1 MIGNN
6 MTIEQ
11 LAVVQQLAQE
21 KWGVGKVQFAE
32 TLLCTSYD
40 TYKKWMNGTNK
51 MAGAAQPAASLV
63 SYAIEHNWSLEALIN
78 QIKSQH

>member
-1 MIGNN
+1 

-32 TLLCTSYD
+32 ALLCTSYD

-51 MAGAAQPAASLV
+51 MAGSVQPAAALIG
-63 SYAIEHNWSLEALIN
+63 YAIKHNWSLDTLVSLIKN
-78 QIKSQH
+78 STD